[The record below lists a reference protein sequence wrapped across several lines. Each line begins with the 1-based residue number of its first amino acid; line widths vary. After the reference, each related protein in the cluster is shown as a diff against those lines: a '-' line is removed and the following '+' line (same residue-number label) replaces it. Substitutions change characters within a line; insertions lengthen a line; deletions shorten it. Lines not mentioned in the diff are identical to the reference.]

1 MPPPGRARVLE
12 MKHLVSAY
20 CWFVGGLYFILL
32 LFLCIILSLFIPQ
45 KILDPYMKKSLR
57 FLFKILFIKVRAEGT
72 EHVRKNKTYL
82 FMSNHESLFDIPLL
96 EAYVP
101 TFVRGVEALRQF
113 KWPVYGW
120 AIRLVG
126 NIPIDRKNIHASIKS
141 MKITEKT
148 LKKGKSII
156 ILPEGHR
163 TLDGK
168 LGPFKKLPFHLAK
181 QAGVPVIPIGLSG
194 LFELKNKG
202 SWLIRPRPIT
212 IKFGQPIPPEK
223 IQSLSTEEL
232 RDFVRENIEGLIEQ
246 AAYRM
251 DKS

>member
-1 MPPPGRARVLE
+1 
-12 MKHLVSAY
+12 MKHLISVY
-20 CWFVGGLYFILL
+20 CWFVGGLYFVILL
-32 LFLCIILSLFIPQ
+32 FICIVLSFFIPQ
-45 KILDPYMKKSLR
+45 KILDPFIKKSLK
-57 FLFKILFIKVRAEGT
+57 FLFHMLFIKVRSEGAENVG
-72 EHVRKNKTYL
+72 KNTTYL

-120 AIRLVG
+120 AIRRVG

-163 TLDGK
+163 TLDGN

-202 SWLIRPRPIT
+202 SWLIRPRPVKIA
-212 IKFGQPIPPEK
+212 FGRPIPSDKIQTLSTEDLRDYVREK
-223 IQSLSTEEL
+223 IQ
-232 RDFVRENIEGLIEQ
+232 VLIE
-246 AAYRM
+246 
-251 DKS
+251 

>member
-1 MPPPGRARVLE
+1 
-12 MKHLVSAY
+12 MKQLISAY
-20 CWFVGGLYFILL
+20 AWIVGGLYFVLL
-32 LFLCIILSLFIPQ
+32 LFICIFLSFVIPQ
-45 KILDPYMKKSLR
+45 KTLDPFIKKSLK
-57 FLFKILFIKVRAEGT
+57 LLLKMLFIKVHSEGAENV
-72 EHVRKNKTYL
+72 EPDKTYL
-82 FMSNHESLFDIPLL
+82 FMSNHQSLFDIPLL

-120 AIRLVG
+120 TIRRVG

-141 MKITEKT
+141 MKITKKI

-163 TLDGK
+163 TLDGN

-194 LFELKNKG
+194 LFELKHKG

-223 IQSLSTEEL
+223 IQSFSPEEL
-232 RDFVRENIEGLIEQ
+232 RDFVREKIQSLSE
-246 AAYRM
+246 
-251 DKS
+251 

>member
-1 MPPPGRARVLE
+1 
-12 MKHLVSAY
+12 MKHLISAY
-20 CWFVGGLYFILL
+20 CWFVGGLYFFLL
-32 LFLCIILSLFIPQ
+32 LFLFIILSLFIPQ
-45 KILDPYMKKSLR
+45 RILDPSFKISLKI
-57 FLFKILFIKVRAEGT
+57 LFKILFIKVRSGARGNVE
-72 EHVRKNKTYL
+72 KNKTYL

-96 EAYVP
+96 EAYIP

-120 AIRLVG
+120 AIRLGG

-141 MKITEKT
+141 MKVTKKA

-163 TLDGK
+163 TLDGN

-202 SWLIRPRPIT
+202 SWLIRPRPVKIA
-212 IKFGQPIPPEK
+212 FGQPIPPEK
-223 IQSLSTEEL
+223 IQTLSTEEL
-232 RDFVRENIEGLIEQ
+232 RDYVREKIQKLIEQ
-246 AAYRM
+246 
-251 DKS
+251 

>member
-1 MPPPGRARVLE
+1 MSSSGCPCVLE
-12 MKHLVSAY
+12 MKHLISAY
-20 CWFVGGLYFILL
+20 SWIVGGLYFILI
-32 LFLCIILSLFIPQ
+32 LFICIILSFFIKQ
-45 KILDPYMKKSLR
+45 KTLDPFIKMSSR
-57 FLFKILFIKVRAEGT
+57 VLFKILFIKVYREGAEN
-72 EHVRKNKTYL
+72 VKKNKTFL

-120 AIRLVG
+120 AIRRVG

-141 MKITEKT
+141 MKITEKI

-163 TLDGK
+163 TLDGN

-194 LFELKNKG
+194 LFELKHKG
-202 SWLIRPRPIT
+202 SWLIRPRPIK

-232 RDFVRENIEGLIEQ
+232 RDYVREKILDLI
-246 AAYRM
+246 
-251 DKS
+251 K

>member
-1 MPPPGRARVLE
+1 MPPPGRSCVLE
-12 MKHLVSAY
+12 MKHLISAY
-20 CWFVGGLYFILL
+20 CWFIGGLYFFLL
-32 LFLCIILSLFIPQ
+32 LFLFIVLSLFIPQ
-45 KILDPYMKKSLR
+45 RILDPFFKISLKI
-57 FLFKILFIKVRAEGT
+57 LFKILFIKVRSEGR
-72 EHVRKNKTYL
+72 ENVEKYKTYL

-96 EAYVP
+96 EAYIP

-141 MKITEKT
+141 MKITEKA
-148 LKKGKSII
+148 LKKGRAII

-163 TLDGK
+163 TLDGN

-181 QAGVPVIPIGLSG
+181 QAGVPVVPIGLSG

-202 SWLIRPRPIT
+202 SWMIRPRPVKIA
-212 IKFGQPIPPEK
+212 FGRPIPSEK
-223 IQSLSTEEL
+223 IQALTTEEL
-232 RDFVRENIEGLIEQ
+232 RDYAREKIQELTE
-246 AAYRM
+246 
-251 DKS
+251 

>member
-1 MPPPGRARVLE
+1 
-12 MKHLVSAY
+12 MKHLISAY
-20 CWFVGGLYFILL
+20 SWIAGGLYFILL
-32 LFLCIILSLFIPQ
+32 LFVCIFLSFFIPQ
-45 KILDPYMKKSLR
+45 KTLDPFIKKSLKL
-57 FLFKILFIKVRAEGT
+57 LFKILFIKVHSEGAEN
-72 EHVRKNKTYL
+72 VDKNKTYL

-120 AIRLVG
+120 AIRRVG
-126 NIPIDRKNIHASIKS
+126 NIPIDRKNIHASITS
-141 MKITEKT
+141 MKITEKI

-163 TLDGK
+163 TLDGN

-194 LFELKNKG
+194 LFQLKNKG
-202 SWLIRPRPIT
+202 SWLIRPRPVT
-212 IKFGQPIPPEK
+212 IKFGQPISPEK
-223 IQSLSTEEL
+223 VLSLSTEEL
-232 RDFVRENIEGLIEQ
+232 RDYIREKIQDLIE
-246 AAYRM
+246 
-251 DKS
+251 

>member
-1 MPPPGRARVLE
+1 
-12 MKHLVSAY
+12 MKNLISAY

-32 LFLCIILSLFIPQ
+32 LFLCIVLSFFIPQ
-45 KILDPYMKKSLR
+45 KTLDPFMKKSLKL
-57 FLFKILFIKVRAEGT
+57 LFKILFIPVISEGEENIET
-72 EHVRKNKTYL
+72 DKTYL
-82 FMSNHESLFDIPLL
+82 FMSNHQSLFDIPLL

-126 NIPIDRKNIHASIKS
+126 NIPIDRENIHASIKS
-141 MKITEKT
+141 MKTTEKA

-163 TLDGK
+163 TLDGN

-194 LFELKNKG
+194 LFELKHKG
-202 SWLIRPRPIT
+202 SWLIRPRPVKIV
-212 IKFGQPIPPEK
+212 FGNPISPEK
-223 IQSLSTEEL
+223 IHSFSTDQL
-232 RDFVRENIEGLIEQ
+232 LDHMREKIQDLME
-246 AAYRM
+246 
-251 DKS
+251 

>member
-1 MPPPGRARVLE
+1 
-12 MKHLVSAY
+12 MKHLISAY
-20 CWFVGGLYFILL
+20 SWFVGGLYFILL
-32 LFLCIILSLFIPQ
+32 LFLSILLSFFIPQ
-45 KILDPYMKKSLR
+45 KTLDPFTKKSLKL
-57 FLFKILFIKVRAEGT
+57 LFKILFIKVYSEGAEIV
-72 EHVRKNKTYL
+72 EKDKTYL
-82 FMSNHESLFDIPLL
+82 FMCNHESLFDIPLL

-120 AIRLVG
+120 AIRRVG
-126 NIPIDRKNIHASIKS
+126 NIPIDRGNIHSSIKS
-141 MKITEKT
+141 MKITENT

-168 LGPFKKLPFHLAK
+168 LGPFKKLPFHMAK

-202 SWLIRPRPIT
+202 SWLIRPRPVKIA
-212 IKFGQPIPPEK
+212 FGQPIPPEK
-223 IQSLSTEEL
+223 IRALSTEEL
-232 RDFVRENIEGLIEQ
+232 RKYVRDKIQGLIE
-246 AAYRM
+246 
-251 DKS
+251 